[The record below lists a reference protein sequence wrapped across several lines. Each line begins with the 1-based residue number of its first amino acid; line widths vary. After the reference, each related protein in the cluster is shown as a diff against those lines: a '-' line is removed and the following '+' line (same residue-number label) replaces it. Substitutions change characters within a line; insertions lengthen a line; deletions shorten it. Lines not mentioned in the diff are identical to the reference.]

1 MYKLRPFVDTK
12 IMKNVYYSI
21 IYPHLI
27 YGIQV
32 WGLAFEI
39 ELKNIETVQKRAVR
53 MITCNDSFNI
63 HGYGLCHTL
72 PLFQQLEF
80 F

>member
-1 MYKLRPFVDTK
+1 MFIT
-12 IMKNVYYSI
+12 VYI

-32 WGLAFEI
+32 WGLAFKT
-39 ELKNIETVQKRAVR
+39 ELKNIETMQKRAVR
-53 MITCNDSFNI
+53 MITFNDSFNI
-63 HGYGLCHTL
+63 HGYGLCHSS